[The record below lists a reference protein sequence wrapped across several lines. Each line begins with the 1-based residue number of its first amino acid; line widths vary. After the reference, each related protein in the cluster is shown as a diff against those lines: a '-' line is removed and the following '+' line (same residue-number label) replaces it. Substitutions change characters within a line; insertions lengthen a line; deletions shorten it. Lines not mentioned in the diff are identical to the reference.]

1 MKNKQTYKTLFNMNT
16 FGKKVFPMLV
26 FLGILVPSSVVLAA
40 TTTITNNTS
49 GSISDNNCINRTFN
63 MTSLVTITDIMIE
76 INIDHTY
83 RADLDIDL
91 SSPQGTSVDLT
102 SDNGTSRNNLY
113 VKFDDAASKSI
124 TDDNRKHT
132 ETVDRRSEQ
141 ALGAFDGQDAQGTW
155 TLQICDDENGDRGTF
170 NYAVLDINDTPPPAP
185 LPIES
190 DLSVNLQMDECYWL
204 GGANGVT
211 DDVKDNSG
219 NGLDAQSRNKANNIE
234 AASKICRAG
243 GFVNTYTNQ
252 SESDAVYY
260 PNNTTAEN
268 NIGKDA
274 PFSIS
279 AWVYRHNNDKWM
291 AAVIKV
297 SNDDW
302 TDGWGLEHRSG
313 SGSNIDF
320 FVGDHNT
327 YARASL
333 SNDVWT
339 HIVGTYDGST
349 IKIYKNGNFVTS
361 TTQSTYSPGALALS
375 VGDDISGSST
385 DDRWQGNIDEV
396 KIWNRAL
403 HDAEIMD
410 MYNKEESGLNF
421 DGTTRSC
428 KPCNG
433 SSISAHSWDLIGI
446 PADSRTTPL
455 TVNDVFGDDMN
466 GTFGTDWKIYKR
478 IYSSTDNSSSY
489 EELALNDTLD
499 FGQGYWLGSS
509 LNSEWYVDGT
519 PSVDYNSTSSDCTA
533 SQCVEIDLTSV
544 THDFAVDGDDGTG
557 PYRYNMSGFPG
568 MTKPVNWADCRFII
582 DGVAYTPTDANAS
595 GFANKQIWLYN
606 GTGTDESNSY
616 ITCDDTMIC
625 KLVPFKG
632 FSVELHGATKNKTVK
647 LLIPQE

>member
-1 MKNKQTYKTLFNMNT
+1 MNI
-16 FGKKVFPMLV
+16 FGKRVLPILV

-49 GSISDNNCINRTFN
+49 ENIPDNGCFDKTFDMISSVIA
-63 MTSLVTITDIMIE
+63 TDVIIE
-76 INIDHTY
+76 VNIDHQ
-83 RADLDIDL
+83 RRDNLDINL
-91 SSPQGTSVDLT
+91 ISPQGTSVDLT
-102 SDNGTSRNNLY
+102 SDNGGGRDNLY
-113 VKFDDAASKSI
+113 VKFDDAATSSI
-124 TDDNRKHT
+124 TADNNHHT
-132 ETVDRRSEQ
+132 VTVDRSPEQ
-141 ALGAFDGQDAQGTW
+141 ALSAFYGEDALGTW
-155 TLQICDDENGDRGTF
+155 TLQICDDSNSKTGKF
-170 NYAVLDINDTPPPAP
+170 NYAVLDIDDTP
-185 LPIES
+185 IENG
-190 DLSVNLQMDECYWL
+190 LSVNLQMDECYWL

-211 DDVKDNSG
+211 DDVKDSSG

-234 AASKICRAG
+234 ADSKICRAG
-243 GFVNTYTNQ
+243 GFVNTYTDQ

-260 PNNTTAEN
+260 PNNTIEEEN
-268 NIGKDA
+268 VGKDA
-274 PFSIS
+274 PFSVS
-279 AWVYRHNNDKWM
+279 AWVYRHDNDKWM
-291 AAVIKV
+291 AGVIKV
-297 SNDDW
+297 SSDGW
-302 TDGWGLEHRSG
+302 TDGWGLVHYSG
-313 SGSNIDF
+313 SGPNIDF
-320 FVGDHNT
+320 FVGNYGT

-333 SNDVWT
+333 ANDTWT

-349 IKIYKNGNFVTS
+349 IKIYKNGAFVTS
-361 TTQSTYSPGALALS
+361 TAQATYSPGALALS
-375 VGDDISGSST
+375 IGDDISGSST

-403 HDAEIMD
+403 RDAEITD
-410 MYNKEESGLNF
+410 IYNKEESGLNF
-421 DGTTRSC
+421 DGTIRGC

-519 PSVDYNSTSSDCTA
+519 PAVDYNSTSSDCTA

-616 ITCDDTMIC
+616 VTCDDTMSC

>member
-1 MKNKQTYKTLFNMNT
+1 MKNEQTYKTLFNMNT
-16 FGKKVFPMLV
+16 FRKKVFPMLV

-49 GSISDNNCINRTFN
+49 GSISDNSCFDRTFN
-63 MTSLVTITDIMIE
+63 MTSSVTVTDIIIE
-76 INIDHTY
+76 VNIVHARRDN
-83 RADLDIDL
+83 LDINL
-91 SSPQGTSVDLT
+91 ISPQGTSVDLT
-102 SDNGTSRNNLY
+102 SDNGGRSDNLY
-113 VKFDDAASKSI
+113 VQFDDTAATSI
-124 TDDNRKHT
+124 TSDNNTHNAIV
-132 ETVDRRSEQ
+132 ERSPEQ
-141 ALGAFDGQDAQGTW
+141 ALGAFYGEDALGTW
-155 TLQICDDENGDRGTF
+155 TLQICDDRNRNTGTF
-170 NYAVLDINDTPPPAP
+170 NYAVLDIDDTP
-185 LPIES
+185 IENG
-190 DLSVNLQMDECYWL
+190 LSVNLQMDECYWL

-211 DDVKDNSG
+211 DDVKDSSG
-219 NGLDAQSRNKANNIE
+219 NGVDAQSRNKANNIE
-234 AASKICRAG
+234 ADSKICRAG
-243 GFVNTYTNQ
+243 GFVNTYTDQ

-260 PNNTTAEN
+260 PNNTTEEEN
-268 NIGKDA
+268 VGKDA

-279 AWVYRHNNDKWM
+279 AWVYRHDNDRWM
-291 AAVIKV
+291 AGVIKV
-297 SNDDW
+297 SDDGW
-302 TDGWGLEHRSG
+302 TDGWGLVHASG

-320 FVGDHNT
+320 FVGDYST

-339 HIVGTYDGST
+339 HIVGTYDGGT

-361 TTQSTYSPGALALS
+361 TTQANYSPGALALS
-375 VGDDISGSST
+375 VGDDISGSSI
-385 DDRWQGNIDEV
+385 DDRWQGNVDEV

-403 HDAEIMD
+403 RDTEITD

-625 KLVPFKG
+625 KLLPFKG